1 MSQPTDYTPSNSFAS
16 FAPAGFAN
24 LGVNLD
30 TEFGD
35 IETTLDE
42 ILTNLAIL
50 QRDDT
55 ALANGIVTTDS
66 LSTQVLQLLGT
77 TGWEPKGAWLTGTS
91 YVLKDVVSQSGT
103 GYVCIVAHTSGTFN
117 TDLSAAKWAPFTT
130 ASSATAF
137 GNTLIAAAD
146 ATAALT
152 VLGLTVTTFAK
163 TYLDDADAATTRT
176 TLGAEQ
182 KLSAVAVETSLALTD
197 RIAIVD
203 VSEADATNTMTV
215 SNVMSQAISLAT
227 DTTPTGADQTAYELL
242 ARKISDGTLHRFLPS
257 EIGVGKQSMWIPAGA
272 MTARTTNGAASGTS
286 ETTTNKVMLKSLDF
300 DASTDEFAQFMVNMP
315 KGWNESTV
323 TAIFVWSH
331 AATTTN
337 FTVIWGIQGLALSN
351 DDAADAAFGSAV
363 TVTDIGGTT
372 NDIYRSDESGA
383 ITIGGTPAENDVV
396 VFQVYRDADA
406 GGDTMAIDARL
417 HGVLLF
423 YTTNANTDN

>member
-1 MSQPTDYTPSNSFAS
+1 MTQPTDYTPTTAFAAFS
-16 FAPAGFAN
+16 PAGFAN
-24 LGVNLD
+24 FGTNLD
-30 TEFGD
+30 TELGN
-35 IETTLDE
+35 IETTLDD
-42 ILTNLAIL
+42 ILVNLEIL

-66 LSTQVLQLLGT
+66 LSTQVMQLLGT
-77 TGWEPKGAWLTGTS
+77 TGWEPRGAWVTATA
-91 YVLKDVVSQSGT
+91 YALKDVVSQSGT

-137 GNTLIAAAD
+137 GNSLIAAAD
-146 ATAALT
+146 ATAALL
-152 VLGLTVTTFAK
+152 VLGLTVSTFAK
-163 TYLDDADAATTRT
+163 TYLDDTDAATTRT

-182 KLSAVAVETSLALTD
+182 KLSAVAVETSISLTD
-197 RIAIVD
+197 RIPIVD
-203 VSEADATNTMTV
+203 VSESDATNTMTV
-215 SNVMSQAISLAT
+215 TNLVSGTMALAT
-227 DTTPTGADQTAYELL
+227 DTTPAGADQVLYEIM

-257 EIGVGKQSMWIPAGA
+257 EIGVGKESIWVPAGA
-272 MTARTTNGAASGTS
+272 MSARTTSGAASGS
-286 ETTTNKVMLKSLDF
+286 VETTTNKVMLKSLDF
-300 DASTDEFAQFMVNMP
+300 DASADEFAQFMVNMP
-315 KGWNESTV
+315 KSWNLSTV

-351 DDAADAAFGSAV
+351 DDAADTAFGTAV
-363 TVTDIGGTT
+363 TVTDVGGTT

-383 ITIGGTPAENDVV
+383 ITIGGTPAASDVV

-417 HGVLLF
+417 HGVMLF
-423 YTTNANTDN
+423 FTTNANTDT